1 MPDERTKAISLV
13 TPQQDGLD
21 EYDDARIL
29 LGRMGITSIRE
40 AKKQAIPMSPKE
52 LRLIFSRERE
62 ISIRAVTP
70 AELLPTGTEMRF

>member
-1 MPDERTKAISLV
+1 MLDKRTKAASLAAL
-13 TPQQDGLD
+13 QQEGLD

-29 LGRMGITSIRE
+29 LQRMGITSIQE

-62 ISIRAVTP
+62 SCVRAVTTP
-70 AELLPTGTEMRF
+70 ELLPTGTETRF